1 MLISKEKQNLSKD
14 GQVEKYK
21 KGFIICFA
29 ILISVILGLVYFSL
43 QYFEIYKN
51 DPQAFAIENELTLI
65 IIGVFAVIFIAIV
78 TKKRINNHE
87 YHINCVDKVS
97 LKSYGDIIRIFFL
110 FNR

>member
-1 MLISKEKQNLSKD
+1 
-14 GQVEKYK
+14 VEKYQ
-21 KGFIICFA
+21 KGYIICFA
-29 ILISVILGLVYFSL
+29 ILISVILGLVYFFL